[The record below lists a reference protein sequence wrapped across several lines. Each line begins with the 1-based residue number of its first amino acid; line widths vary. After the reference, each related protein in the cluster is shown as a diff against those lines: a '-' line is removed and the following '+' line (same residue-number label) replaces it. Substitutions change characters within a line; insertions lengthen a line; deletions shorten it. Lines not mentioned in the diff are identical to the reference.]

1 MGDKQIMWQK
11 YEDVIEEQLKS
22 PTLSLIAGTMY
33 DRERGRFHDFDDDD
47 DDFDDDDDLPGMRL
61 FRSNVTLSLP
71 DHVNNEISIVSNF
84 DCWLAHTNFQITPT
98 IKKRLNKTE
107 GVELM
112 KVCGRYRFLIGIG
125 RLFKF
130 SDVRINIERQFTTKE
145 NIDGPTPTI

>member
-33 DRERGRFHDFDDDD
+33 DRERGRFDDDEDDLDFDDEDD
-47 DDFDDDDDLPGMRL
+47 GPSMKL
-61 FRSNVTLSLP
+61 FRSNVTISLP
-71 DHVNNEISIVSNF
+71 EHISNEISIVSNF
-84 DCWLAHTNFQITPT
+84 ECWLAHTNFQITPV
-98 IKKRLNKTE
+98 IKKRLNITD
-107 GVELM
+107 GVELL

-130 SDVRINIERQFTTKE
+130 SDVRINIERQLT
-145 NIDGPTPTI
+145 

>member
-11 YEDVIEEQLKS
+11 YEDVIESQLKS

-33 DRERGRFHDFDDDD
+33 DRDRSRFEDEDEDDDDFFDDDD
-47 DDFDDDDDLPGMRL
+47 DFPGARL

-71 DHVNNEISIVSNF
+71 EHINNEISIVSNF
-84 DCWLAHTNFQITPT
+84 ECWLAHTNFQVTPA
-98 IKKRLNKTE
+98 IKKQLNKTD
-107 GVELM
+107 GVELL

-130 SDVRINIERQFTTKE
+130 SDVRTNIERQLTEGNVDGTTPK
-145 NIDGPTPTI
+145 I